1 MDVTKRKALVWAP
14 LDNHPP
20 YGTFRG
26 MNATD
31 PHAANPTRK
40 ATVNGLAVVGFI
52 ALIVGGMLLV
62 IYAARFIPETL
73 SRLAGAVYLSPEE
86 VVNPE
91 PEAPVETPNEETPE
105 EPVVTPETPTEKPP
119 QTGGPNIVTY
129 PTVVPNQLYG
139 NPDLA
144 VDVLAVGYLRTSSAS
159 SFVADGSIDE
169 NDRPAVRFRVRNLGT
184 NYVNFWQV
192 RIEYPSRTG
201 SDTYLITSRDMLY
214 PGGYKDFTFGFD
226 DPEEGNDRRFTVT
239 VDPDDDLNEGS
250 ESNNRD
256 TATIDIGNGSNNNDD
271 DFIGCDLEVSPS
283 RIDEDE
289 RATLRWETE
298 GDVDSARFNQGIGS
312 VDEDGG
318 SMRVGPNEDTTYRL
332 TVKGDGEEVTC
343 SVTLR
348 VDED

>member
-1 MDVTKRKALVWAP
+1 
-14 LDNHPP
+14 
-20 YGTFRG
+20 
-26 MNATD
+26 MNATE
-31 PHAANPTRK
+31 PQTEHPTRK

-73 SRLAGAVYLSPEE
+73 SRLAGAVYLSPSET
-86 VVNPE
+86 VNPE
-91 PEAPVETPNEETPE
+91 ESEVPVTSPTD
-105 EPVVTPETPTEKPP
+105 ETPTERPSNEP
-119 QTGGPNIVTY
+119 ELPVEQPIQGPVNPVII
-129 PTVVPNQLYG
+129 PVPAQLYG
-139 NPDLA
+139 RPDLTA
-144 VDVLAVGYLRTSSAS
+144 NILAVGYLRTSSAS
-159 SFVADGSIDE
+159 SFVADSSIDE
-169 NDRPAVRFRVRNLGT
+169 NDRPAVRFRVGNVGT
-184 NYVNFWQV
+184 NLINFWQV
-192 RIEYPSRTG
+192 EIKYPSRTG
-201 SDTYLITSRDMLY
+201 SDTYLITSRDLLY

-226 DPEEGNDRRFTVT
+226 DPEEGNDRHFTVT
-239 VDPDDDLNEGS
+239 ADPHDDVSEGS
-250 ESNNRD
+250 ENNNRS
-256 TATIDIGNGSNNNDD
+256 TATIDIGNSGRNNDD

-298 GDVDSARFNQGIGS
+298 GDIDSARFNQGIGS

-332 TVKGDGEEVTC
+332 TVRGDGDEVTC

>member
-1 MDVTKRKALVWAP
+1 
-14 LDNHPP
+14 
-20 YGTFRG
+20 

-31 PHAANPTRK
+31 PHGATPTRK

-86 VVNPE
+86 TVNPE
-91 PEAPVETPNEETPE
+91 EPETPVVVPEENGGEEETPVVE
-105 EPVVTPETPTEKPP
+105 EEAPTNPTQTPPK
-119 QTGGPNIVTY
+119 TGGPNIVTR

-139 NPDLA
+139 RPDLT

-159 SFVADGSIDE
+159 SFVSDGSIDE
-169 NDRPAVRFRVRNLGT
+169 NDRPAIRFRVRNVGT
-184 NYVNFWQV
+184 NLVNFWQV
-192 RIEYPSRTG
+192 EINYPSRSG
-201 SDTYLITSRDMLY
+201 ADTYVITSRDLLY

-239 VDPDDDLNEGS
+239 VDPDNDLGEGS

-256 TATIDIGNGSNNNDD
+256 TATIDIGNGGNNNDND

-298 GDVDSARFNQGIGS
+298 GDVDEARINQGIGE

-332 TVKGDGEEVTC
+332 TVEGDGEEVTC
-343 SVTLR
+343 TVTLR